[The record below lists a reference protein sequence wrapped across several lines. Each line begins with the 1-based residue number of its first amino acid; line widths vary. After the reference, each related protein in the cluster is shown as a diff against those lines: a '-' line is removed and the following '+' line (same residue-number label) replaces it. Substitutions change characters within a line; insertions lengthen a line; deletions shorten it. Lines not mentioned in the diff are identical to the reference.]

1 MGQRSLIAEP
11 VVNVSAHRRPDR
23 LDAANGGG
31 LPGSLL
37 TAEDNEN
44 SPEQSVA
51 HNATTQNASG
61 VTQRGDV
68 AERIEQTRSFNAA
81 VALVP
86 QAVAGMGGEEKA
98 ARLLASVETI
108 VIHRTTT
115 PKSSP
120 RSPAP
125 TRSSNTATN
134 TRLTSTRRARSQLGP
149 PTSSAAGTPPKP
161 ASSRPPSPRRP
172 RYPAPPAPAGPTTTG
187 PASARPPEPTL
198 PTDSLGNRDTAM
210 TAYRD
215 QRHADVTVPRWRRR
229 ARVSLRGVGFVRCRC
244 AAGLRCVVALIGG
257 QSNKSG
263 ASVAARRSQ

>member
-51 HNATTQNASG
+51 HNVTTQNASG

-68 AERIEQTRSFNAA
+68 ADRIEQTRSFNAA

-98 ARLLASVETI
+98 ARL
-108 VIHRTTT
+108 R
-115 PKSSP
+115 
-120 RSPAP
+120 
-125 TRSSNTATN
+125 
-134 TRLTSTRRARSQLGP
+134 
-149 PTSSAAGTPPKP
+149 
-161 ASSRPPSPRRP
+161 
-172 RYPAPPAPAGPTTTG
+172 APPRLRGDDRHTPHHHPEELAALAGANEIVEYRHQYKFDLNQARALSTG
-187 PASARPPEPTL
+187 
-198 PTDSLGNRDTAM
+198 
-210 TAYRD
+210 TAYFISR
-215 QRHADVTVPRWRRR
+215 RHATKARVIQAPQPATSALPNAPGAPGAGGSDHDR
-229 ARVSLRGVGFVRCRC
+229 ARVGT
-244 AAGLRCVVALIGG
+244 
-257 QSNKSG
+257 
-263 ASVAARRSQ
+263 ASRTHAPY